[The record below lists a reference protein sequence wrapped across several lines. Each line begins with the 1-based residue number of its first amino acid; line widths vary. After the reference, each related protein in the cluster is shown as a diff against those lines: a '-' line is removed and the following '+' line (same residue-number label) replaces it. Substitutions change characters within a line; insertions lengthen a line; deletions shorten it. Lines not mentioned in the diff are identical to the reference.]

1 MDRETSLIKVREEIE
16 TVASLGYREM
26 ASHFPK
32 DRNAIGFFCP
42 FVPEEL
48 LHAAGFL
55 PLRLMGTSIKMSHV
69 QAHLPSNC
77 CHLVKSSLESLL
89 QGELDFLQGVI
100 FSQTCDSMQGLA
112 DIWAR
117 QRRFPIHFNLMIPT
131 NLDSE
136 HSRGYL
142 KAEME
147 RFKEFLESHSSRMT
161 PQRIK
166 ASIQLFN
173 RIREKLGEIY
183 TRRRKGLTSWSGVFF
198 AQIIRAGYL
207 LDRER
212 YLELLNELL
221 SALPE
226 KTEESENRVPVYL
239 SGNMAHSESYFSL
252 IEEAGAM
259 VVQDDLC
266 SGARTLRLMVPEDID
281 PIEALTQRY
290 FTSYFCPTKHKGYR
304 AHEEALLE
312 DVQKSGARG
321 VIFLLY
327 KYCEAHY
334 FDYPDLKTA
343 LESKGI
349 PCLLLDVEDPSQ
361 SLGQLK
367 IRLQAFVEM
376 LSPI

>member
-1 MDRETSLIKVREEIE
+1 VDKEASLIKAQKEIE
-16 TVASLGYREM
+16 TIASLEYREM
-26 ASHFPK
+26 ASHLPK
-32 DRNAIGFFCP
+32 DRKAIGFFCLYT
-42 FVPEEL
+42 PEEL
-48 LHAAGFL
+48 LHAAGFF
-55 PLRLMGTSIKMSHV
+55 PLRLMGTPIKMSHV

-89 QGELDFLQGVI
+89 QGELDFLQGVV
-100 FSQTCDSMQGLA
+100 FTQTCDSMQGLS
-112 DIWAR
+112 DIWAH
-117 QRRFPIHFNLMIPT
+117 QRRLSIHFNLMVPT
-131 NLDSE
+131 NLGSE
-136 HSRGYL
+136 HSRHYL

-147 RFKEFLESHSSRMT
+147 RFREFLESHSGKIAPERM
-161 PQRIK
+161 K
-166 ASIQLFN
+166 SSIQLFN

-183 TRRRKGLTSWSGVFF
+183 TRRRQGLTPWSSGFF
-198 AQIIRAGYL
+198 AQIVRAGYL
-207 LDRER
+207 IDRAR
-212 YLELLNELL
+212 YLELLEALL
-221 SALPE
+221 NALPE
-226 KTEESENRVPVYL
+226 KTEERKGLVPVYL

-259 VVQDDLC
+259 VVQDNLC
-266 SGARTLRLMVPEDID
+266 SGARTLRLMVPEDVD

-290 FTSYFCPTKHKGYR
+290 FTSFFCPTKHQGSR
-304 AHEEALLE
+304 AHEEILLRE
-312 DVQKSGARG
+312 VQESGVQG

-334 FDYPDLKTA
+334 FDYPDLKAA

-376 LSPI
+376 LQPF